1 MEMTNK
7 QSLAVE
13 LETLLHTH
21 PYSEKAADAAY
32 SLVSQYIKNG
42 QHDNSLSDKQWN
54 FVESLVAQTKNFS
67 SPAPEMPKERV
78 GDFSGVI
85 ELFTKAKGNLKYPK
99 ISLTTESGGTVMLSL
114 AGAKAKKPGTINVTD
129 GKPFGENIWYGR
141 VDASGSWEKTHSATD
156 EVGAVLKELSIDPA
170 GFASNY
176 GHKHGSCCF
185 CNKTLTQANS
195 VTAGFGPVCADNWG
209 LAAEW
214 KAAVK

>member
-1 MEMTNK
+1 MEMTDK

-21 PYSEKAADAAY
+21 PFNEKAADAAY

-54 FVESLVAQTKNFS
+54 FVGSLVAQTKNFS

-99 ISLTTESGGTVMLSL
+99 ISLTTKSGGTVMLSL
-114 AGAKAKKPGTINVTD
+114 AGDKAKKPGTINVTD

-156 EVGAVLKELSIDPA
+156 EVGAVLKELSNDPA
-170 GFASNY
+170 GFAANY
-176 GHKHGSCCF
+176 GHKTGNCVF
-185 CNKTLTQANS
+185 CLKKLTDEKS
-195 VTAGFGPVCADNWG
+195 TTVGYGKVCASNWG
-209 LAAEW
+209 LVW
-214 KAAVK
+214 G

>member
-1 MEMTNK
+1 MEMTTK

-21 PYSEKAADAAY
+21 PFSEKAADAAY
-32 SLVSQYIKNG
+32 SLVSQYIKKG
-42 QHDNSLSDKQWN
+42 QHDNSLTEPQWN
-54 FVESLVAQTKNFS
+54 FVASLVKQAT
-67 SPAPEMPKERV
+67 APKPDLPKERV

-114 AGAKAKKPGTINVTD
+114 AGKQAAKPGTINVTD
-129 GKPFGENIWYGR
+129 GQPYGHNIWYGR
-141 VDASGSWEKTHSATD
+141 VDDVGNWEKSYSATD
-156 EVGAVLKELSIDPA
+156 EVGNLLKELSLNPA
-170 GFASNY
+170 GFAANY

-185 CNKTLTQANS
+185 CNKTLTHENS

-209 LAAEW
+209 LTSEW
-214 KAAVK
+214 KDAVK

>member
-1 MEMTNK
+1 MMEMTSK
-7 QSLAVE
+7 QSLAVK

-21 PYSEKAADAAY
+21 KYNEKAADAAY
-32 SLVSQYIKNG
+32 SLVSQYIKKG
-42 QHDNSLSDKQWN
+42 QHDNSLTEPQWN
-54 FVESLVAQTKNFS
+54 FVAALVEQAETPYK
-67 SPAPEMPKERV
+67 PMEKERV

-114 AGAKAKKPGTINVTD
+114 AGAKAAKPGTINVTD
-129 GKPFGENIWYGR
+129 GKPYGQNIWYGR
-141 VDASGSWEKTHSATD
+141 VDAVGNWEKSYNATD
-156 EVGAVLKELSIDPA
+156 EVGNLLKELSNNPA
-170 GFASNY
+170 GFAANY

-209 LAAEW
+209 LTSEW
-214 KAAVK
+214 KDAVK

>member
-1 MEMTNK
+1 MEMTTK

-21 PYSEKAADAAY
+21 DFKKAGDAAY
-32 SLVSQYIKNG
+32 SLVSQYIKKG
-42 QHDNSLSDKQWN
+42 QHDNSLSDKQWD
-54 FVESLVAQTKNFS
+54 FVSSLVKQATAPK
-67 SPAPEMPKERV
+67 PEMPKERV

-141 VDASGSWEKTHSATD
+141 VDSFGSWEKSHSATD
-156 EVGAVLKELSIDPA
+156 EVGNLLKELSIDPA

-209 LAAEW
+209 LTAEW
-214 KAAVK
+214 KDAVK